1 MTTETTETVVA
12 DTADLTFTADFLT
25 LSTFSFGPQVAVHLS
40 DQSDHLWVTE
50 WSRSA
55 LSEFSGLTYC
65 LSFECAQPGHRK
77 ADLLLAHRLDIP
89 AARKVALAYVAE
101 QGLTR
106 FLVGGQA

>member
-1 MTTETTETVVA
+1 MTTETTETVA

-25 LSTFSFGPQVAVHLS
+25 LSTYSFGPQVAVHLS

-50 WSRSA
+50 WSRPE
-55 LSEFSGLTYC
+55 LSGLTYC

-77 ADLLLAHRLDIP
+77 ADGLLAHRLDIP

>member
-25 LSTFSFGPQVAVHLS
+25 LTTYKSGPYVAVYLT
-40 DQSDHLWVTE
+40 DQSGHRWVIE
-50 WSRSA
+50 WSRSE
-55 LSEFSGLTYC
+55 LSEFSGLTFC
-65 LSFECAQPGHRK
+65 KCALPGHRE
-77 ADLLLAHRLDIP
+77 ANRLLAHRLDIP
-89 AARKVALAYVAE
+89 AARKASLAYVAE

>member
-1 MTTETTETVVA
+1 MTTETVA
-12 DTADLTFTADFLT
+12 DTADLTFVADFLT
-25 LSTFSFGPQVAVHLS
+25 LSTYSFGPQVAVHLS

-50 WSRSA
+50 WSRSE
-55 LSEFSGLTYC
+55 LSELSGLTYC
-65 LSFECAQPGHRK
+65 LSYKCTQPGHRK
-77 ADLLLAHRLDIP
+77 ANRPLAHRLDIP

>member
-1 MTTETTETVVA
+1 MTTETTETVA

-25 LSTFSFGPQVAVHLS
+25 LHTFGPQVAVHLS
-40 DQSDHLWVTE
+40 DQSDHLWVTD
-50 WSRSA
+50 WSRP
-55 LSEFSGLTYC
+55 EFSGLTCC

-77 ADLLLAHRLDIP
+77 ADGHRAHRLDIP
-89 AARKVALAYVAE
+89 AARQVALAYVAE